1 MRAKSASGELTK
13 TIYEKMIMLANID
26 LNNNVSDNDSTI
38 DESKEEEYQFSLNT
52 GSDRKANE
60 EDSNTFMEMA
70 SDKPMFTVVELLN
83 DRLKGYFVSDNVFYL
98 SYRKLSEADVSLL
111 SKGFRFC
118 PAPNTIHKSILE
130 S

>member
-1 MRAKSASGELTK
+1 
-13 TIYEKMIMLANID
+13 MLANID

-60 EDSNTFMEMA
+60 EDSNTFMEMT
-70 SDKPMFTVVELLN
+70 SDEAMFTVVELLN

>member
-1 MRAKSASGELTK
+1 
-13 TIYEKMIMLANID
+13 MLANID

-70 SDKPMFTVVELLN
+70 SDKAMFTVVELLN
-83 DRLKGYFVSDNVFYL
+83 DGLKGYFVSDNVFYL
-98 SYRKLSEADVSLL
+98 SYCKLSEADVSLL